1 MPSAINTSGFQPSPE
16 ISGEHDEDTELLKQL
31 AGEAEAYVQS
41 FKWCPPIEQTYLAFG
56 VGGIIGLFLVRFA
69 RPIGGF
75 EDQELWVVVGDLPAA
90 YFVTEDARTA
100 PDALEAYCE
109 LMEDWA
115 ERVLSGG
122 DVSDCYPVA
131 AEPTAE
137 HARMLLS
144 RLEHVR
150 QEFVPIA
157 ADAPTLKSYD
167 VN

>member
-1 MPSAINTSGFQPSPE
+1 MFSHASGGLREASCGPSESPSPPRPRVTFGRSNGVRRE
-16 ISGEHDEDTELLKQL
+16 R
-31 AGEAEAYVQS
+31 
-41 FKWCPPIEQTYLAFG
+41 TYLAFG

-69 RPIGGF
+69 RAVAGF

-100 PDALEAYCE
+100 PEALEVYCE

-122 DVSDCYPVA
+122 EVSDCFPIA
-131 AEPTAE
+131 AEPTDE

-144 RLEHVR
+144 RLEYVR

-157 ADAPTLKSYD
+157 GNAATLKSYD
-167 VN
+167 IN

>member
-1 MPSAINTSGFQPSPE
+1 M
-16 ISGEHDEDTELLKQL
+16 
-31 AGEAEAYVQS
+31 
-41 FKWCPPIEQTYLAFG
+41 
-56 VGGIIGLFLVRFA
+56 FLVRFA
-69 RPIGGF
+69 RAVAGF

-100 PDALEAYCE
+100 PEALEVYCE

-122 DVSDCYPVA
+122 EVSDCFPIA
-131 AEPTAE
+131 AEPTDE

-144 RLEHVR
+144 RLEYVR

-157 ADAPTLKSYD
+157 GNAATLKSYD
-167 VN
+167 IN